1 MGAEGANAQRGVEGV
16 AIFVAHFVLGVEAG
30 GAVVVLPFE
39 AEATFA
45 AGGTPVEHDV
55 IADLDA
61 GNGRSYLLY
70 HTRPF
75 MAQQKGETV
84 CTIRAGFQPQIGMAD
99 TRG

>member
-1 MGAEGANAQRGVEGV
+1 LDFVDEGVRAEGANAEGGVEDITVG
-16 AIFVAHFVLGVEAG
+16 IAHFAMSMEAG
-30 GAVVVLPFE
+30 GAVVVLSFE

-55 IADLDA
+55 IADLNA

-70 HTRPF
+70 HTRTF

-84 CTIRAGFQPQIGMAD
+84 CAIRACF
-99 TRG
+99 